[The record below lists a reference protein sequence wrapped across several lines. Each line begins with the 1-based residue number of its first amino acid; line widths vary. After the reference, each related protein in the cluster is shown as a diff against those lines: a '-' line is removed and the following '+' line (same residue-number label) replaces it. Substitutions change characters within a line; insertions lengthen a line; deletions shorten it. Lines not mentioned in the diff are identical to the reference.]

1 MKIKTRVMP
10 FEKVCALPKPEHRK
24 PLRPNIILST
34 AVRVLAE
41 WDLIPTRFTH
51 TTEGIEKLDPKEP
64 VLILMNHSSFI
75 DLKIVSRIFYPK
87 PYGIVCTFDTLVGKS
102 WLMRLL
108 GCIPTQKFVSDL
120 TLIKDMEYML
130 KEKKTSVLMFPEAG
144 YSFDGRTTTLPRK
157 MGILL
162 KKLDVPVVTV
172 ITEGAF
178 ARDPLYNM
186 LQLRKVKVSAKVK
199 CLLTRQEIKEK
210 SVAELDALID
220 EAFSFDNFAWQQ
232 ENGIRIKEKFRADGL
247 NRILYQCAACG
258 TEGKMEGSGTTLKC
272 HHCGKEYEL
281 TEDGYLRALEGETE
295 FSHVP
300 DWYNWQRQ
308 NVRRELEEGRY
319 SLDTDVDIAVLTNY
333 KALYK
338 VGSGRLKHDAE
349 GFHLTG
355 CDGKLDYKQGPL
367 ASHSLNSD
375 YFWYEIGDVI
385 GIGNRDMLYYC
396 FPKGV
401 GDVVGK
407 TRLAVEELYKMR
419 KQRRKLPAKAE

>member
-10 FEKVCALPKPEHRK
+10 FEKVCALPKPAHRK

-51 TTEGIEKLDPKEP
+51 TTEGMEKLDPKEP

-162 KKLDVPVVTV
+162 K
-172 ITEGAF
+172 
-178 ARDPLYNM
+178 
-186 LQLRKVKVSAKVK
+186 
-199 CLLTRQEIKEK
+199 
-210 SVAELDALID
+210 
-220 EAFSFDNFAWQQ
+220 
-232 ENGIRIKEKFRADGL
+232 
-247 NRILYQCAACG
+247 
-258 TEGKMEGSGTTLKC
+258 
-272 HHCGKEYEL
+272 
-281 TEDGYLRALEGETE
+281 
-295 FSHVP
+295 
-300 DWYNWQRQ
+300 
-308 NVRRELEEGRY
+308 
-319 SLDTDVDIAVLTNY
+319 
-333 KALYK
+333 
-338 VGSGRLKHDAE
+338 
-349 GFHLTG
+349 
-355 CDGKLDYKQGPL
+355 
-367 ASHSLNSD
+367 
-375 YFWYEIGDVI
+375 
-385 GIGNRDMLYYC
+385 
-396 FPKGV
+396 
-401 GDVVGK
+401 
-407 TRLAVEELYKMR
+407 
-419 KQRRKLPAKAE
+419 

>member
-1 MKIKTRVMP
+1 MKISTKT
-10 FEKVCALPKPEHRK
+10 LPYHKAMAKKRPKHRK
-24 PLRPNIILST
+24 PLRPMFLLQLV
-34 AVRVLAE
+34 VRFLAIF
-41 WDLIPTRFTH
+41 DLLPTKFTY
-51 TTEGIEKLDPKEP
+51 TTHGMEKLGKKEP
-64 VLILMNHSSFI
+64 CLILMNHSSFI

-281 TEDGYLRALEGETE
+281 TEEGYLRALEGETE

-300 DWYNWQRQ
+300 DWYAWQRQ
-308 NVRRELEEGRY
+308 NVRKELEEGRY

-338 VGSGRLKHDAE
+338 VGSGHLKHDAE